1 MPHADILNTLKPKF
15 TSDRDWQNFLVFL
28 DSHKVRGGAT
38 ELWLQ
43 WEIHLLKK
51 QAVANDWNPVSRRFA
66 APERLSGATI
76 FQ

>member
-1 MPHADILNTLKPKF
+1 MVHTDILNTLKPKF
-15 TSDRDWQNFLVFL
+15 ADDRGWQDFLVFL
-28 DSHKVRGGAT
+28 DSHKVRGSAT

-51 QAVANDWNPVSRRFA
+51 QAATNGWNPVARRYA
-66 APERLSGATI
+66 APERLSGASI